1 MQVMHHSFKAGHR
14 NKSNE
19 NHYSN
24 YDSEIVAGDRL
35 TPAQAKLACCV
46 VKMAS

>member
-1 MQVMHHSFKAGHR
+1 MQVMHHNFKAGHR

-19 NHYSN
+19 NDYSS
-24 YDSEIVAGDRL
+24 YDSEILAGARL

-46 VKMAS
+46 VKLAS